1 MASFDYDIGVIG
13 GGAAG
18 LTVASGAAQLG
29 ARTVLLEKEP
39 SLGGDCLH
47 FGCVPSKTLIK
58 SASLYHQ
65 LGRLELYGL
74 PKIEPAP
81 VDFSLVKA
89 RINEVIATI
98 QHHDSV
104 ERFSELGVN
113 VVFADAAFCDDHE
126 VDTGERKISARK
138 WVIATGSSAAMV
150 PLPGLADIAVLTN
163 REIFSLDHLPE
174 SLIIIGAGPIGIE
187 MAQAFRRLGSQVTV
201 LQRSPRI
208 LSREDTQLS
217 QELQGVLE
225 AEGVVF
231 HLGCVMQEAFSE
243 NGLKTVSIRTAAGD
257 DLAVT
262 GTDILVAAGRTV
274 NVDGLKLENA
284 AVTYSASGI
293 EVDPRLRTSRKHIYG
308 AGDVI
313 GGYQFT
319 HAAGYEG
326 GIVVSNSVVG
336 FPRKVDYRWMPH
348 CTYSDPEIGGMGLSE
363 DQARERGIDCRVYEE
378 GFGDNDR
385 AQAEGETAGRIK
397 LVLDRKDKVLGVRI
411 LGFHA
416 GDLLGQWSAL
426 LNGRVKLSV
435 AAGSVQPYPT
445 VAEINKKVIGSMF
458 SEKIFSDKIRTL
470 LRFVHR
476 YRGGGHG

>member
-1 MASFDYDIGVIG
+1 MALFDYDIGVIG

-39 SLGGDCLH
+39 LLGGDCLH

-65 LGRLELYGL
+65 MGRLESYGL
-74 PKIEPAP
+74 PVIQPPP

-89 RINEVIATI
+89 RINAVIATI

-104 ERFSELGVN
+104 ERFSKLGVD
-113 VVFADAAFCDDHE
+113 VVFADASFLDNHE

-138 WVIATGSSAAMV
+138 WVIATGSSAAML
-150 PLPGLADIAVLTN
+150 PLPGLADSGVLTN
-163 REIFSLDHLPE
+163 REIFSLDYLPE

-187 MAQAFRRLGSQVTV
+187 MAQAFNRLGSEVTV

-208 LSREDTQLS
+208 LSKEDAQLS
-217 QELQGVLE
+217 LELQRILE
-225 AEGVVF
+225 NEGVQF
-231 HLGCVMQEAFSE
+231 HLGCDMREASSE
-243 NGLKTVSIRTAAGD
+243 NGMKTVFIRTAAGED
-257 DLAVT
+257 RAVR
-262 GTDILVAAGRTV
+262 GTDILVAAGRSV
-274 NVDGLKLENA
+274 NIDGLELENA
-284 AVTYSASGI
+284 GVKYSRTGI
-293 EVDPRLRTSRKHIYG
+293 EVDARLRTRSKNIYG

-326 GIVVSNSVVG
+326 GIVVSNGVVG
-336 FPRKVDYRWMPH
+336 LPRKVDYRWMPH

-363 DQARERGIDCRVYEE
+363 DQAREQGIDHRVCEE
-378 GFGDNDR
+378 IFGDNDR
-385 AQAEGETAGRIK
+385 AQAEGETSGRIK
-397 LVLDRKDKVLGVRI
+397 LVLDKRDRVLGVRI

-426 LNGRVKLSV
+426 LNGGVKLSV

-445 VAEINKKVIGSMF
+445 VAEINKRVLGSVL
-458 SEKIFSDKIRTL
+458 SEKIFSDKVRTL
-470 LRFVHR
+470 LKFFHR
-476 YRGGGHG
+476 YRG